1 MRSKRRV
8 DEEAEALRSHQE
20 RKADFYT
27 ILVSGVDDGN
37 GNSDTNILV
46 AVDTAEGPS
55 MASAFRGIPRRS
67 GMGRAIKSMRHLAAE
82 ALRSWRM

>member
-1 MRSKRRV
+1 MKEQQDQGQAQE
-8 DEEAEALRSHQE
+8 DEAAQALRSHQE

-46 AVDTAEGPS
+46 AVDAAEGFHLWREH
-55 MASAFRGIPRRS
+55 SAGYQGGLEWKEP
-67 GMGRAIKSMRHLAAE
+67 
-82 ALRSWRM
+82 